1 MLKYFASVGREDSWL
16 DLLLFMPITPCEAQ
30 ISQLQQFR
38 QQLYELFPYSH
49 DSLMDLLD
57 ALSGNTTAA
66 SPVELC
72 ERKDS
77 GQYTRIRGEG
87 FAPKV

>member
-1 MLKYFASVGREDSWL
+1 
-16 DLLLFMPITPCEAQ
+16 MPITPCEAQ

-57 ALSGNTTAA
+57 ALFGNTTAA

-72 ERKDS
+72 EHPSFR
-77 GQYTRIRGEG
+77 RGYSALYKAIVQFCKPSKLES
-87 FAPKV
+87 A